1 MISLEKVQQSELAQ
15 IHFLQKVAFES
26 LYDTYQDEGS
36 PFKQTQASLLAKF
49 KRPLECY
56 FFIKQQDKRIGYLR
70 VVMDDS
76 GTTAKIGPIGV
87 DPLVEGQGIGT
98 QAMQLVEQTFPE
110 VKEWRLSTI
119 LQEKV
124 NCRLYEKMGYRQTG
138 KTEVITDKMTLVFYK
153 KD

>member
-36 PFKQTQASLLAKF
+36 PFKETQASLLAKF

-76 GTTAKIGPIGV
+76 GTTAKIKPIGV
-87 DPLVEGQGIGT
+87 DPLVEG
-98 QAMQLVEQTFPE
+98 
-110 VKEWRLSTI
+110 
-119 LQEKV
+119 
-124 NCRLYEKMGYRQTG
+124 
-138 KTEVITDKMTLVFYK
+138 
-153 KD
+153 

>member
-56 FFIKQQDKRIGYLR
+56 F
-70 VVMDDS
+70 
-76 GTTAKIGPIGV
+76 
-87 DPLVEGQGIGT
+87 
-98 QAMQLVEQTFPE
+98 
-110 VKEWRLSTI
+110 
-119 LQEKV
+119 
-124 NCRLYEKMGYRQTG
+124 
-138 KTEVITDKMTLVFYK
+138 
-153 KD
+153 